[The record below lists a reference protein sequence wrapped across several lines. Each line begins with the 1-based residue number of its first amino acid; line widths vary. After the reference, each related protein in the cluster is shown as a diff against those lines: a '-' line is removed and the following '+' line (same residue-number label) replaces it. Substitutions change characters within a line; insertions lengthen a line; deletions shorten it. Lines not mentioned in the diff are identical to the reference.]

1 MPLKIPGLKT
11 GRARLRAVVDDTHG
25 AATIEAVIW
34 LPVFFFIFALIADTS
49 MIFGSESQVLR
60 VIQDAN
66 RNLSTGY
73 STTTAQISV
82 EIKVRISSISPN
94 AVVTSTIVGNLIT
107 TSVVMPLTDI
117 TATGLVYAFTSGSVT
132 VSAQHVME
140 GV

>member
-1 MPLKIPGLKT
+1 MKIPGFET
-11 GRARLRAVVDDTHG
+11 GRARLRAAVHDTHG

-34 LPVFFFIFALIADTS
+34 LPAFFAIFALIADTS
-49 MIFGSESQVLR
+49 TIFGSESQVLR

-82 EIKVRISSISPN
+82 EIKSRISSISPN
-94 AVVTSTIVGNLIT
+94 AVVTSTVVGNLIT